1 MLIKSV
7 FGAGISASILCS
19 LCFQKR
25 HCFNTFWISSSI
37 PRTFPKTSRKLA
49 RKYPEFEL
57 KKILKKWCF
66 RFPKTTRKWPE
77 NFRSRKYSGH
87 FASCIPKIP
96 ESSPRFSGQF
106 SGYFRAIFGHFFKR
120 NSGPNLGLGFIFGK
134 ALETVFGIDSDFRK
148 C

>member
-1 MLIKSV
+1 MLILSV

-37 PRTFPKTSRKLA
+37 PRTFPKTSRELA
-49 RKYPEFEL
+49 RKYPEFDL
-57 KKILKKWCF
+57 NKIVKKLCF

-77 NFRSRKYSGH
+77 NFRFRKYSGH

-96 ESSPRFSGQF
+96 ESAPRFSVQF
-106 SGYFRAIFGHFFKR
+106 SGYFRALKQSPLKKNFW
-120 NSGPNLGLGFIFGK
+120 S
-134 ALETVFGIDSDFRK
+134 EFRTRVHSREGSRD
-148 C
+148 CFRDRFWF